1 MADIS
6 KFEKFLDDKTY
17 NHIQKYGHY
26 PHWSD
31 AYRGSNME
39 NKEITVPTSFRND
52 AYKEVNMENEE
63 CSRLVGG
70 SVSLEEINE
79 RLKRVEKRQK
89 KILKL
94 VKKLELKVKDDCK

>member
-6 KFEKFLDDKTY
+6 KFEKFLDDFTY
-17 NHIQKYGHY
+17 NYIQKYGHY

-31 AYRGSNME
+31 RYSDN
-39 NKEITVPTSFRND
+39 
-52 AYKEVNMENEE
+52 YKESCMENED

-70 SVSLEEINE
+70 GVSLEEINE

-94 VKKLELKVKDDCK
+94 VKKLELKTKDDCR

>member
-1 MADIS
+1 MTDIS

-31 AYRGSNME
+31 KYKDYVME
-39 NKEITVPTSFRND
+39 NEKITFPTSFRND
-52 AYKEVNMENEE
+52 AYKEVNTENEE

-70 SVSLEEINE
+70 SISLEEINE
-79 RLKRVEKRQK
+79 RLKRVEHRQK

-94 VKKLELKVKDDCK
+94 VKKLELKTKDDGK